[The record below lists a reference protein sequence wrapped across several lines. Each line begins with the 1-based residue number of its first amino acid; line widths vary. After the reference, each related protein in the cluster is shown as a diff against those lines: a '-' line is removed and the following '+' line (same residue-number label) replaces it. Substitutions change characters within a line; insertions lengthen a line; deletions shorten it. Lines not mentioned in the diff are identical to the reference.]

1 MPSKPTAAPA
11 FAGATVEPG
20 AYPDIRDP
28 RVMVAVPR
36 ERRPAITALWALA
49 ERLTRLLRDAREPL
63 IGQIKLAWWRDMMAM
78 LASDPAMLPKGEP
91 LLAELQAAWTHQRGG
106 QSGLD
111 ALVDAAEAVLLAENG
126 SERRDAAAGF
136 GEALFRLSGGAGGVR
151 WGLLWGA
158 GLRDDEK
165 EARQL
170 FADARDQRV
179 PPRASF
185 QGSKALLMLDRWA
198 AAIAAR
204 DGERRW
210 RSEELRLLRIGL
222 FGR

>member
-1 MPSKPTAAPA
+1 MNGDAESEASP
-11 FAGATVEPG
+11 
-20 AYPDIRDP
+20 YPDIRDP

-36 ERRPAITALWALA
+36 ERRPAIAALWALA
-49 ERLTRLLRDAREPL
+49 ERLTKLLRDAREPMS
-63 IGQIKLAWWRDMMAM
+63 GQIKLAWGRDTPAL
-78 LASDPAMLPKGEP
+78 LARDPAALPKGEP
-91 LLAELQAAWTHQRGG
+91 LLAELQAAWTDQGGG

-111 ALVDAAEAVLLAENG
+111 ALVDAAEAMLLAERG
-126 SERRDAAAGF
+126 AERRDAAAGF
-136 GEALFRLSGGAGGVR
+136 GEALFSLSGGAGGAR

-158 GLRDDEK
+158 GLQQGEA

-170 FADARDQRV
+170 FADARDRPP
-179 PPRASF
+179 PPRALF
-185 QGSKALLMLDRWA
+185 GGNKALLMLDRWA

>member
-1 MPSKPTAAPA
+1 MNGDAESEASP
-11 FAGATVEPG
+11 
-20 AYPDIRDP
+20 YPDIRDP

-36 ERRPAITALWALA
+36 ERRPAVTALWALA
-49 ERLTRLLRDAREPL
+49 ERLTKLLRDAREPM

-91 LLAELQAAWTHQRGG
+91 LLAELQAAWGG

-111 ALVDAAEAVLLAENG
+111 ALVDAAEAMLLAEKG
-126 SERRDAAAGF
+126 AERRDAAAGF
-136 GEALFRLSGGAGGVR
+136 GEALFRLSGGAGGAR

-158 GLRDDEK
+158 GLQQGEA

-170 FADARDQRV
+170 FADACDRPA

-185 QGSKALLMLDRWA
+185 RGNKALLMLDRWA

-204 DGERRW
+204 SGERRW